1 MRTFDRVKLAHGQHK
16 MQIRILTEED
26 VRLALPMREAIDAM
40 KEAYRQLSAGSASVP
55 LRSRIEIEN
64 HDGVSLFMPALLHT
78 TGDLA
83 VKIVNVFP
91 QNVRH
96 DLPTIHAVVV
106 VIDPDTGRPLALI
119 EGGSLT
125 AIRTGAASG
134 AATDLLARSDARRL
148 AIFGSGVQART
159 QLEAVCVVRDIE
171 EACVYSID
179 IEGAQTFAE
188 ERGGVGPIP
197 PQIKVAEE
205 PIDALAA
212 ADVIC
217 TATTSSI
224 PVFSG
229 YDLRAGTHI
238 NAIGAYTP
246 EMQEVDE
253 HTVEQACVVVDSREA
268 VLAEA
273 GDLIIPIE
281 KGLIR
286 EDHIHAELGEIV
298 NGDAPGRTSDDQ
310 ITLFKSVGVAV
321 QDAAAAGLALRRA
334 EQLGLG
340 QVVEL

>member
-1 MRTFDRVKLAHGQHK
+1 

-26 VRLALPMREAIDAM
+26 VRLALPMGEAIQAM
-40 KEAYRQLSAGSASVP
+40 KEAFRQLSAGMARVP
-55 LRSRIEIEN
+55 LRARIEVTDQE
-64 HDGVSLFMPALLHT
+64 GVALFMPALLHT
-78 TGDLA
+78 TRDLA

-91 QNVRH
+91 RNAGLE
-96 DLPTIHAVVV
+96 LPTIHAVVV

-134 AATDLLARSDARRL
+134 AATDLLARSDARRV

-159 QLEAVCVVRDIE
+159 QLEAVCTVRDIE
-171 EACVYSID
+171 EAWVYSID
-179 IEGAQTFAE
+179 MEGAQTFAE
-188 ERGGVGPIP
+188 EMGEVGPIP
-197 PQIKVAEE
+197 PQIKVAGE
-205 PIDALAA
+205 PIEALAA

-217 TATTSSI
+217 TATTSST

-229 YDLRAGTHI
+229 HDLRPGTHI

-246 EMQEVDE
+246 EMQELDE
-253 HTVEQACVVVDSREA
+253 HTIEQAYVVVDSRAA

-273 GDLIIPIE
+273 GDLMIPIQ

-286 EDHIHAELGEIV
+286 EDHIRAELGEIV
-298 NGDAPGRTSDDQ
+298 SGDAPGRSTDDQ

-340 QVVEL
+340 QLVEL

>member
-1 MRTFDRVKLAHGQHK
+1 
-16 MQIRILTEED
+16 MQIRILTKED
-26 VRLALPMREAIDAM
+26 VRLALPMREAIEAM
-40 KEAYRQLSAGSASVP
+40 KEAYRQLSAGMASVP
-55 LRSRIEIEN
+55 LRTRIEVTDRE
-64 HDGVSLFMPALLHT
+64 GVALFMPALLHT

-83 VKIVNVFP
+83 VKIVSVFP
-91 QNVRH
+91 KNVQRE
-96 DLPTIHAVVV
+96 LPTIHAVVV
-106 VIDPDTGRPLALI
+106 AIDPDTGRPLALI

-134 AATDLLARSDARRL
+134 AATDLLARSGARRV

-159 QLEAVCVVRDIE
+159 QLEAVCAVRDIE

-179 IEGAQTFAE
+179 TEGARAFAE
-188 ERGGVGPIP
+188 EMAGVGPIP
-197 PQIKVAEE
+197 PQINVAGK
-205 PIDALAA
+205 PIEALAM

-217 TATTSSI
+217 TATTSST

-229 YDLRAGTHI
+229 RDLRAGTHI
-238 NAIGAYTP
+238 NAVGAYTP
-246 EMQEVDE
+246 EMQELDE
-253 HTVEQACVVVDSREA
+253 HAVAQSYVVVDSREA

-273 GDLIIPIE
+273 GDLMIPIQ

-286 EDHIHAELGEIV
+286 EDHIRAELGEIV
-298 NGDAPGRTSDDQ
+298 SGDAQGRSTEDQ

-334 EQLGLG
+334 EELGLG